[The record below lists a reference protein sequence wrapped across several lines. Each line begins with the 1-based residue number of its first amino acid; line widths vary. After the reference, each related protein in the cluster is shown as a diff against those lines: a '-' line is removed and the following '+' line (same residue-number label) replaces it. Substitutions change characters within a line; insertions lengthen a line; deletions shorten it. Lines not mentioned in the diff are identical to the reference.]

1 MNGTFS
7 DTKATVANGT
17 TDREAYP
24 KRWIAVLVQM
34 CTEKKVGE
42 RLTKLGIENYVPTQ
56 MEIHQW
62 SDRKK
67 KIERVVMPMVVFLHT
82 DEHTEKQIRNYSYIY
97 KVLSYPGHKNAA
109 VIPDQQIE
117 QLKFM
122 LHHADT
128 EVNVTDSLLKVGD
141 EVEVIR
147 GSLKGLKG
155 NICYIE
161 ENKPMI
167 GVYMN
172 LLGYVC
178 VMINKNDI
186 K

>member
-1 MNGTFS
+1 M
-7 DTKATVANGT
+7 
-17 TDREAYP
+17 
-24 KRWIAVLVQM
+24 
-34 CTEKKVGE
+34 
-42 RLTKLGIENYVPTQ
+42 
-56 MEIHQW
+56 
-62 SDRKK
+62 
-67 KIERVVMPMVVFLHT
+67 
-82 DEHTEKQIRNYSYIY
+82 
-97 KVLSYPGHKNAA
+97 SYPGHKNAA
-109 VIPDQQIE
+109 IIPDQQME
-117 QLKFM
+117 HLKFM

-128 EVNVTDSLLKVGD
+128 EVNVTDSVLKVGD